1 MTNHL
6 AYMRDAFCLAR
17 RAKSRTFPNPRV
29 GCVLVKRGAIVGKG
43 FHRGLGCPHAEVEA
57 LRQAG
62 QRARGATL
70 YVALEPCCHQG
81 RTPPCTNAIVA
92 ASVRRVFYAVQD
104 PNPQVSGRGA
114 RQLRREGLEVHG
126 GLGSAEARSLNEV
139 FFKFQ
144 RTGLP
149 FVTAKVAT
157 TLDGKIATA
166 NGHSKWITDARA
178 RRFARSLREENQAVL
193 VGIETVLADNPHLG
207 ARSNNSRDPLRIVL
221 DSRLRIPLNCWV
233 VASRKLIVATT
244 QRADRPKAEALRKK
258 GVEVWQF
265 PSKNRVPLKPL
276 LQRAA
281 KHEIIS
287 VFVEGGSRVL
297 GSFFDE
303 KRIDKIYWFVAP
315 TILGTARGI
324 SAVDGRGAQRLA
336 DAMRVRVEGFERK
349 GDSWLVT
356 GYPEK

>member
-1 MTNHL
+1 
-6 AYMRDAFCLAR
+6 MREAFRLAR

-29 GCVLVKRGAIVGKG
+29 GCVLVKGGEMVGKG
-43 FHRGLGCPHAEVEA
+43 FHEGLGRPHAEVEA
-57 LRQAG
+57 LWQAG
-62 QRARGATL
+62 RRARGATL

-92 ASVRRVFYAVQD
+92 AGVRRVFYATQD

-126 GLGSAEARSLNEV
+126 GLGSTEARGLNEV

-149 FVTAKVAT
+149 FVSAKVAA

-166 NGHSKWITDARA
+166 DGHSKWITDARA
-178 RRFARSLREENQAVL
+178 RRFARSLREQNQAVL

-207 ARSNNSRDPLRIVL
+207 ARSNSSRDPLRIVL
-221 DSRLRIPLNCWV
+221 DSRLRIPLNCRV
-233 VASRKLIVATT
+233 VASHKLIVATT
-244 QRADRPKAEALRKK
+244 QRADRRKAEALRKK

-287 VFVEGGSRVL
+287 IFVEGGSRVL

-303 KRIDKIYWFVAP
+303 KRVDKIYWFVAP
-315 TILGTARGI
+315 TILGTSKGI
-324 SAVDGRGAQRLA
+324 SAVDGRGALRLA
-336 DAMRVRVEGFERK
+336 DAFCVHIESFTRIGQSMLF
-349 GDSWLVT
+349 T
-356 GYPEK
+356 AYPQK

>member
-1 MTNHL
+1 
-6 AYMRDAFCLAR
+6 MREAFRLAR

-29 GCVLVKRGAIVGKG
+29 GCVLVQGAERVGKG
-43 FHRGLGCPHAEVEA
+43 FHKGLGRPHAEVEA

-81 RTPPCTNAIVA
+81 RTPPCTDAIVA
-92 ASVRRVFYAVQD
+92 AGVRRVFYAIQD

-114 RQLRREGLEVHG
+114 RQLRRAGLEVHG
-126 GLGSAEARSLNEV
+126 GLGRAEARALNEV

-166 NGHSKWITDARA
+166 DGHSQWITDARA
-178 RRFARSLREENQAVL
+178 RGFARRLREENQAVL
-193 VGIETVLADNPHLG
+193 VGIETILADNPHLG
-207 ARSNNSRDPLRIVL
+207 ARSHSASDPLRIVL
-221 DSRLRIPLNCWV
+221 DSRLRIPLNCRV
-233 VASRKLIVATT
+233 VASRNLIVATT
-244 QRADRPKAEALRKK
+244 ERADRSKAEALCEK
-258 GVEVWQF
+258 GVEVWRF
-265 PSKNRVPLKPL
+265 PSLDGVPLEPL

-303 KRIDKIYWFVAP
+303 RRIDKIYWFVAP
-315 TILGTARGI
+315 TILGTSRAI
-324 SAVDGRGAQRLA
+324 SAVDGRGARRLA
-336 DAMRVRVEGFERK
+336 EALRLRVETVSRIGQSVLF
-349 GDSWLVT
+349 T
-356 GYPEK
+356 AYPQK